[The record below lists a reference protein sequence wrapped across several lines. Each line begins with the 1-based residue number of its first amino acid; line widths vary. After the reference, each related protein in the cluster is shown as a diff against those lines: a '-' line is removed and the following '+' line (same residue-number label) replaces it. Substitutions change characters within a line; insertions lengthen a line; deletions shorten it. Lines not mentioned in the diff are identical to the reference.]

1 MAHCRVLT
9 GLGARIRTSRN
20 VCPQARVSTE
30 MRSCHNRDYSTH
42 SLRVTSVPRLQQL
55 LDNTVGYQS
64 GIFCASW
71 PSSTNIYQGVGP
83 NSITSSPGYMPHAR
97 HRIDS
102 SSSRQHA
109 HTTEILITCRTATL
123 TTRTHDCNLTTH
135 VSTLHTTL
143 HTTQLQ
149 RSRAWWLPPLHSWSA
164 TKQNAG

>member
-64 GIFCASW
+64 GMFCASW
-71 PSSTNIYQGVGP
+71 PSTANSYQGVGP
-83 NSITSSPGYMPHAR
+83 DSFTSSPGYMPHVR

-102 SSSRQHA
+102 SSSRACLHHRYPPHKQD
-109 HTTEILITCRTATL
+109 CNL

-149 RSRAWWLPPLHSWSA
+149 RCRAWWLPPLHSWSA